1 MEQEPKVERADE
13 IRTLKALGVT
23 LAPADAEHDTAYR
36 RYLLTLPRGPEERKQ
51 RPLTEHTARWSSDMS
66 DPTGTKGKGIQK
78 PLPILFTL
86 TSESAHQLL
95 ISLEK
100 GMLLPV
106 SSTADIGFKI
116 MALVKTMAEK
126 P

>member
-1 MEQEPKVERADE
+1 MS
-13 IRTLKALGVT
+13 
-23 LAPADAEHDTAYR
+23 
-36 RYLLTLPRGPEERKQ
+36 LPT
-51 RPLTEHTARWSSDMS
+51 RP
-66 DPTGTKGKGIQK
+66 KGKGIQK

-106 SSTADIGFKI
+106 SSTTDIGFKI
-116 MALVKTMAEK
+116 RALRKTMPEK
-126 P
+126 SRKVPV